1 MITAARNT
9 GDVQV
14 TGVAIISERVCIWC
28 VSSEAGL
35 TCDFRMLFCCHD
47 VDGH

>member
-1 MITAARNT
+1 MVTTARNT

-14 TGVAIISERVCIWC
+14 TGVAVISERVCIWC
-28 VSSEAGL
+28 VSSGDAL
-35 TCDFRMLFCCHD
+35 TYDLRMLFCCHH